1 MQCFRDLTTTPSGA
15 PYMSLNLPTP
25 SSSVSGADS
34 LITLSQDSLI
44 SSPSPLGTTQSSL
57 ENGTCSVTG
66 PRPQR
71 REQPGQK
78 MQQQVQQQ
86 QQQQQQQQEK
96 KITGTR
102 KPRTY
107 KYNPKP
113 LRKTMYRSFVPD
125 TWKDQEYWE
134 RRQKNNLAVK
144 KSREK
149 RRKKELE
156 VVSKM
161 QSLEQENEDLKKQ
174 LREIEAKNKLLE
186 EAKSLLLKVELVM
199 AR

>member
-1 MQCFRDLTTTPSGA
+1 
-15 PYMSLNLPTP
+15 
-25 SSSVSGADS
+25 
-34 LITLSQDSLI
+34 
-44 SSPSPLGTTQSSL
+44 
-57 ENGTCSVTG
+57 
-66 PRPQR
+66 
-71 REQPGQK
+71 
-78 MQQQVQQQ
+78 
-86 QQQQQQQQEK
+86 
-96 KITGTR
+96 
-102 KPRTY
+102 
-107 KYNPKP
+107 
-113 LRKTMYRSFVPD
+113 MYRSFVPD